1 MIDTDKYEGH
11 TPGPWVALHRY
22 WPKKGFHGGGL
33 REEGSDEA
41 GNYAE
46 SHIYTEAYAYAENGE
61 TYNIPSTDWDSICGG
76 VCIEDMATANL
87 VADAPLLLA
96 EIKRLHKNKSAIE
109 QKLNEKGDEGEAILE
124 ANPNGHYKEDEL
136 RGWGEALEFVL
147 SLMNMKGRMNYD

>member
-11 TPGPWVALHRY
+11 TEGPWVALHRY

-61 TYNIPSTDWDSICGG
+61 TYNIPSTDWGSICGG

-87 VADAPLLLA
+87 VADAPELLA
-96 EIKRLHKNKSAIE
+96 EVKRLYGEPRMTIDEWNTKPEGPCVTVYMNGCEYVGCLRLYKNEDGEVIE
-109 QKLNEKGDEGEAILE
+109 
-124 ANPNGHYKEDEL
+124 
-136 RGWGEALEFVL
+136 
-147 SLMNMKGRMNYD
+147 

>member
-61 TYNIPSTDWDSICGG
+61 TYNIPSTDWGSICGG

-87 VADAPLLLA
+87 VADAPLLL
-96 EIKRLHKNKSAIE
+96 EEVKRLRVIE
-109 QKLNEKGDEGEAILE
+109 ERYRRMGNVLADYCIEDVCDEFFEGDYSFYERLVKAYRWKEGDEEC
-124 ANPNGHYKEDEL
+124 
-136 RGWGEALEFVL
+136 R
-147 SLMNMKGRMNYD
+147 